1 MNIDF
6 LLEAVKEDPQTY
18 RDLAKFARDNPR
30 PKTNPVV
37 ARFAAEQA
45 RKDAHKGA
53 AADSRDIKRVSDY
66 DKVGGITTIG
76 DIAARYDKVKKLK
89 RELALA
95 VLKVERALACQTADG
110 HDMNEKNVP
119 AAVNKAAEELLNKI
133 KEVAAAK
140 AVNSGALNYYRELV
154 KDCKQNIDLE
164 DEVERNSVVRDCLLY
179 TSDAAD
185 D

>member
-18 RDLAKFARDNPR
+18 RNLAKFARDNPS
-30 PKTNPVV
+30 PKANPVV

-53 AADSRDIKRVSDY
+53 AADSRDVKRVSDY

-76 DIAARYDKVKKLK
+76 DIAARYDKVKTLK

-95 VLKVERALACQTADG
+95 VLKVERALA
-110 HDMNEKNVP
+110 
-119 AAVNKAAEELLNKI
+119 
-133 KEVAAAK
+133 
-140 AVNSGALNYYRELV
+140 
-154 KDCKQNIDLE
+154 
-164 DEVERNSVVRDCLLY
+164 
-179 TSDAAD
+179 
-185 D
+185 

>member
-66 DKVGGITTIG
+66 DKVGGITTSKPFAQAVITRSTNG
-76 DIAARYDKVKKLK
+76 TLK
-89 RELALA
+89 
-95 VLKVERALACQTADG
+95 T
-110 HDMNEKNVP
+110 N
-119 AAVNKAAEELLNKI
+119 
-133 KEVAAAK
+133 
-140 AVNSGALNYYRELV
+140 
-154 KDCKQNIDLE
+154 
-164 DEVERNSVVRDCLLY
+164 
-179 TSDAAD
+179 
-185 D
+185 